1 MSHIELSS
9 IQFEFCSFCSLHVTL
24 MVCFKAVFLL
34 IIMIIIPDLPT
45 SHDSTAVLFCGWPKL
60 MQILVKDFMEKSF
73 CKSNYVLYS
82 LSLSLRLKICL
93 SVCLNLSLSVCLSV
107 CLSASYLFIVIF
119 KVFSMIVKF
128 LSVCYY

>member
-34 IIMIIIPDLPT
+34 IIIIPDLPT
-45 SHDSTAVLFCGWPKL
+45 SHDSTVVLFCGWPKL

-82 LSLSLRLKICL
+82 LSHHLKICL